1 MTKKLY
7 EKFENYLK
15 EYKLYRC
22 WYIEKNNITPFMN
35 FLCENN
41 ILIGFDSQRIS
52 QEAKKANIEHN
63 KKILKYSTLSDKEYI
78 KASLKLGNKKRIEDV
93 ICDYL
98 EARKKYID
106 DENKMLFLYID
117 FKDDAELNELT
128 EIETQML
135 RNIFKETHEKY
146 NTGWYNAE

>member
-1 MTKKLY
+1 MILY
-7 EKFENYLK
+7 I
-15 EYKLYRC
+15 LYRLMC
-22 WYIEKNNITPFMN
+22 YILRFACYVQYLL
-35 FLCENN
+35 FL
-41 ILIGFDSQRIS
+41 LHWIS
-52 QEAKKANIEHN
+52 
-63 KKILKYSTLSDKEYI
+63 
-78 KASLKLGNKKRIEDV
+78 
-93 ICDYL
+93 
-98 EARKKYID
+98 ID